1 MSKKAIRLGEYLEKE
16 AALAENMADACNA
29 LEETV
34 SFFYQQGAH
43 SAAGTIIPYE
53 ELLGIM
59 FQPAPDNRAEVFR
72 PAPPV
77 VFGVCRFCGQAQ
89 SVGEHATQGE
99 ADEDAARRCRCI
111 GAQSY
116 REKLNA
122 EARRAQALADAAE
135 LIENL
140 FGTGAAEDAEPVND
154 EALEMLK
161 AGAALVYDRQLVSQ
175 QLAVTY
181 TIRAKIARNT
191 KGNLTIERKDTS
203 PSKLEV

>member
-1 MSKKAIRLGEYLEKE
+1 M
-16 AALAENMADACNA
+16 
-29 LEETV
+29 
-34 SFFYQQGAH
+34 
-43 SAAGTIIPYE
+43 P
-53 ELLGIM
+53 
-59 FQPAPDNRAEVFR
+59 
-72 PAPPV
+72 
-77 VFGVCRFCGQAQ
+77 
-89 SVGEHATQGE
+89 
-99 ADEDAARRCRCI
+99 
-111 GAQSY
+111 
-116 REKLNA
+116 
-122 EARRAQALADAAE
+122 DAAE

-203 PSKLEV
+203 SSKLEV

>member
-140 FGTGAAEDAEPVND
+140 FGTGAAEDAD
-154 EALEMLK
+154 SIIK
-161 AGAALVYDRQLVSQ
+161 
-175 QLAVTY
+175 
-181 TIRAKIARNT
+181 
-191 KGNLTIERKDTS
+191 
-203 PSKLEV
+203 

>member
-99 ADEDAARRCRCI
+99 ADEDAARRCR
-111 GAQSY
+111 
-116 REKLNA
+116 EKLNA

-203 PSKLEV
+203 SSKLEV